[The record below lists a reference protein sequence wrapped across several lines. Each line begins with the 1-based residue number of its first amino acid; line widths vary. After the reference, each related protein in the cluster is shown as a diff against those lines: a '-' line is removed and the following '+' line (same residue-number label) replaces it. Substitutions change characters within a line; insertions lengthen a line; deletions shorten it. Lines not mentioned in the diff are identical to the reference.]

1 MTSRRMP
8 VIPYTLRV
16 TCLWREFRLLAT
28 LSGSLN
34 RRAHEALQMDHLG
47 GRRGGDCAL
56 LLYVHR
62 ARQPGMHRLRGISGS
77 LELRHRRGNHRRRGH
92 GDGAQHRV
100 WTGGVRL
107 IAKARTV
114 FLTVHRTEPQ
124 DTARLSAAKQARL
137 EVTLAD
143 GTQLNGWAT
152 LELPQHHSRVL
163 DYLNAAAEPFFAIA
177 TDDGVHLVNRAHVLY
192 ARPED

>member
-56 LLYVHR
+56 LLYFHR
-62 ARQPGMHRLRGISGS
+62 ARPPGMHRLRGISGA
-77 LELRHRRGNHRRRGH
+77 LELRHPGGGHPRRGH
-92 GDGAQHRV
+92 PNGPEPRGWNGGERGEPDPRLRETGAGLRPN
-100 WTGGVRL
+100 
-107 IAKARTV
+107 
-114 FLTVHRTEPQ
+114 E
-124 DTARLSAAKQARL
+124 
-137 EVTLAD
+137 
-143 GTQLNGWAT
+143 GT
-152 LELPQHHSRVL
+152 
-163 DYLNAAAEPFFAIA
+163 
-177 TDDGVHLVNRAHVLY
+177 
-192 ARPED
+192 